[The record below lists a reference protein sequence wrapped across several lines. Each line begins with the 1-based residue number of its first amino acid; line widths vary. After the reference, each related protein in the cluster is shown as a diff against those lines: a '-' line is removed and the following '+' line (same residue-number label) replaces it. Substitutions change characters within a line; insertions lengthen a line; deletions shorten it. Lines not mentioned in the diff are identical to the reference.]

1 MNNTNQNINN
11 LSQSPQ
17 FNSPI
22 QPGFGNTN
30 YLSPPGGGIMTPI
43 PIPGN
48 EQPEGAQQLGQ
59 LFDDP
64 SGNTGGMD
72 NNPDWYDPGQYD
84 DFYHHWLSNPDMSYF
99 DTAPEGGVGADLN
112 NDGVADALDEALW
125 NNLVEG
131 WASGTDYGTGM
142 GFPGSDAT
150 APPFDQYDPQF
161 KGELGYKPS
170 PISSIKDKPEEVPA
184 FDFTQIG
191 PPRRKTPPTDP
202 KGKFWPELGQ
212 PKPPTSAD
220 FTELTKGSLMPGD
233 VAEYNPGLGG
243 GSFDI
248 PTGPDDPEQSPMPTE
263 ELPPGFNWQW
273 VNGQWEPV
281 ETSIFAAGQKEKP
294 ISTTPGGTGVDVGA
308 PNYLEPQV
316 DDVPWKGILDEMGHG
331 FDVNQD
337 GVVDILDIQAYQNL
351 DFNPIEGY
359 WTEQIPSE
367 WMNVGG
373 FEDFDEFGLD
383 LAQQYGY
390 NTQVQ
395 IDNPE
400 TTSFEEMI
408 QNYASSYEWGQF
420 SGAPGGEWADVQNP
434 WADNPQYAPTPPP
447 SDASQEEIQQWI
459 ANLNPNELQFFETY
473 WQDNYASQYNENPW
487 AIGANPIGW
496 QDYLG
501 QNTDFQSEQDYA
513 GQSFQD
519 LFESQAPWETDFVP
533 SEFISTQPSPAEQA
547 GYGSQYEQG
556 FLENLM
562 EYISPYQSSPQ
573 QFAGGGGQGGAAARK
588 LYYPGTSGGFAGV
601 GSGIKGGGGMKS
613 FMESLMG

>member
-1 MNNTNQNINN
+1 MPPRPRPFTSFLTQGMNNTNQNINN

-17 FNSPI
+17 FNNPI

-30 YLSPPGGGIMTPI
+30 YLSPPGGGIMTPT
-43 PIPGN
+43 PFPGN
-48 EQPEGAQQLGQ
+48 EQPEGAQQGGQ

-112 NDGVADALDEALW
+112 NDGVADALDSQIW
-125 NNLVEG
+125 QNLTEM
-131 WASGTDYGTGM
+131 WSSGTDYGSGM
-142 GFPGSDAT
+142 GYPGSDAT

-161 KGELGYKPS
+161 KGELGYKPN
-170 PISSIKDKPEEVPA
+170 ISSIKDKPEEVPA
-184 FDFTQIG
+184 FDFTQMG
-191 PPRRKTPPTDP
+191 PPRRKVPPTDP

-233 VAEYNPGLGG
+233 VAEYNPGFGG

-248 PTGPDDPEQSPMPTE
+248 PTGPDDPEQPPMPTE
-263 ELPPGFNWQW
+263 ELPAGFNWQW

-281 ETSIFAAGQKEKP
+281 ETSIFAGGQKEKP
-294 ISTTPGGTGVDVGA
+294 ISTPTPGGTGTDVGA
-308 PNYLEPQV
+308 PNYLEQEV
-316 DDVPWKGILDEMGHG
+316 DDVPWKGSLDEMGQG

-337 GVVDILDIQAYQNL
+337 GVVDMLDFQTYQNL
-351 DFNPIEGY
+351 DFNPNEGY
-359 WTEQIPSE
+359 WTEEIPSE

-390 NTQVQ
+390 NTQAQ

-400 TTSFEEMI
+400 TTSFNEFV
-408 QNYASSYEWGQF
+408 QDYVNNFNWQYGGQ
-420 SGAPGGEWADVQNP
+420 G
-434 WADNPQYAPTPPP
+434 PTPPQLNM
-447 SDASQEEIQQWI
+447 SQENIQQWI
-459 ANLNPNELQFFETY
+459 DTMSESDLAGLQNEWHE
-473 WQDNYASQYNENPW
+473 NYQQAYEENPW
-487 AIGANPIGW
+487 TIGANPVGW

-501 QNTDFQSEQDYA
+501 QNVDFQSEQDYA

-519 LFESQAPWETDFVP
+519 LFESQMPWETEFVP
-533 SEFISTQPSPAEQA
+533 SEFIPAGPSPGEQA

-562 EYISPYQSSPQ
+562 SYINPLQSAPQ

-601 GSGIKGGGGMKS
+601 GSGIKGGGGIKS
-613 FMESLMG
+613 FMESLIG